1 MLYLCKYKKHRVDSM
16 KRAVNL
22 RLEESIII
30 KLNQLANELNITK
43 TEVVERALKLFSK
56 NKQKRENE
64 LLEFAGILKNSE
76 ANNLLKEIQTNK
88 NNKDFELNL

>member
-1 MLYLCKYKKHRVDSM
+1 M

-43 TEVVERALKLFSK
+43 TEVVERALKLFSR
-56 NKQKRENE
+56 NKQKGENE
-64 LLEFAGILKNSE
+64 LLKFAGILKNSE
-76 ANNLLKEIQTNK
+76 ANNLLREIQTNK

>member
-1 MLYLCKYKKHRVDSM
+1 M